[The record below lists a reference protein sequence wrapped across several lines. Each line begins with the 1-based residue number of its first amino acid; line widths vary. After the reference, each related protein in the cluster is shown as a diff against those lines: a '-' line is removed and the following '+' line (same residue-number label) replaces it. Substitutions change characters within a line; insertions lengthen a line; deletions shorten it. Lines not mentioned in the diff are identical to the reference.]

1 MSEYSMCSISQSG
14 SGTVQPTMIETG
26 FAVEFKGVDALPG
39 APETREL
46 TVDFDASYGT
56 ICVIGVKCDYCSEF
70 SACSSFDYA
79 SKAAEVVLYL
89 TLLPLIKMVYL
100 LNFYLFSTFLLWMSK
115 AHFHM
120 RLQSCMDVGVERPS
134 ATPMAHRQTHT
145 N

>member
-1 MSEYSMCSISQSG
+1 MCSIMSQSG

-79 SKAAEVVLYL
+79 SKAAEVVLYSTFL
-89 TLLPLIKMVYL
+89 HKDSLPVK
-100 LNFYLFSTFLLWMSK
+100 FYLFSTFLLWMSK